1 MSQYSL
7 KWILDRLSRGL
18 KVVKVMDKEGDGS
31 WIFILERKRKLM
43 ENLKY
48 GDKGKSK
55 AMDHGFFY
63 KRERCL
69 IKRLWILDLPERTSC

>member
-1 MSQYSL
+1 
-7 KWILDRLSRGL
+7 
-18 KVVKVMDKEGDGS
+18 MDKEGDGS

-55 AMDHGFFY
+55 AMDGSWIFIGERKSLELSYLRHVIK
-63 KRERCL
+63 KR
-69 IKRLWILDLPERTSC
+69 KTKN

>member
-43 ENLKY
+43 ESMEIKENQKPWI
-48 GDKGKSK
+48 
-55 AMDHGFFY
+55 MDSFI
-63 KRERCL
+63 RE
-69 IKRLWILDLPERTSC
+69 KDA